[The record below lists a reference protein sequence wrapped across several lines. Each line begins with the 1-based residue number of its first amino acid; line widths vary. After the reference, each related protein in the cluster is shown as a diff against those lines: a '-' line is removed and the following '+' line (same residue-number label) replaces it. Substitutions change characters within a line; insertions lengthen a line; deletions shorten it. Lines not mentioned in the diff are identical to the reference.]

1 MGNVQDGSWIFR
13 YLPED
18 VCVVKFLVHGVKPL
32 LVVASSF
39 RCEQCRGG
47 ALA

>member
-1 MGNVQDGSWIFR
+1 MGNVQDRSWTFR

-18 VCVVKFLVHGVKPL
+18 ICVVKFLVHGVKPF
-32 LVVASSF
+32 VMVASSF
-39 RCEQCRGG
+39 RCEQRRGG